1 MPCRLKSRTRRKSER
16 LFCAIR
22 PRRILRGFFFFRRHI
37 TPQSVASQGTPRT
50 DKALFLQESYLLPEP
65 RVENAAKNIFIAG
78 LRNAH
83 SMEIQAREL
92 MERQSESLE
101 NYPEVQ
107 ARAALHLAET
117 NAQLR
122 RLEQCLES
130 CGDSTSSL
138 KDAAQSIIANFLAMS
153 RALADDEILKDTF
166 KNFEIATYKSLLA
179 LAGPAGAASTRPLLE
194 TSLGEEQRMAQW
206 INANIENVTLEYLR
220 KTSK

>member
-1 MPCRLKSRTRRKSER
+1 M
-16 LFCAIR
+16 
-22 PRRILRGFFFFRRHI
+22 
-37 TPQSVASQGTPRT
+37 
-50 DKALFLQESYLLPEP
+50 
-65 RVENAAKNIFIAG
+65 ENAAKNIFIAG

-101 NYPEVQ
+101 DFPEVR
-107 ARAALHLAET
+107 ARAASHLAET

-122 RLEQCLES
+122 RLDQCLES
-130 CGDSTSSL
+130 CGESTSSL
-138 KDAAQSIIANFLAMS
+138 KDTAQSIIGNFLAMS
-153 RALADDEILKDTF
+153 HALADDEILKDTF
-166 KNFEIATYKSLLA
+166 AHNAFENFEIAAYKSLLA

-194 TSLGEEQRMAQW
+194 TSLREEQRMAQW